1 MGNTS
6 NLTLQ
11 HTYIKKDNY
20 EKILIQQNL
29 CYFSCEINGFTVY
42 FIYFILQYLEDLKS
56 ITVGFKT
63 FVLWTK
69 QTHLYT
75 QTRVLSQ
82 VQHDSC

>member
-1 MGNTS
+1 MDNTS

-11 HTYIKKDNY
+11 HTYIKKITIREN
-20 EKILIQQNL
+20 ILIQQNL
-29 CYFSCEINGFTVY
+29 CYFRENITDY
-42 FIYFILQYLEDLKS
+42 FIYFILQYLEDFKS